1 MKLTTATLKKLI
13 REELNRMNEGVN
25 FEDPDHKDI
34 FMIIVN
40 VGMSQGL
47 PEAIA
52 GAIAKQATVEI
63 DRSGFSV
70 SGYELNM
77 KKGSSPMPQP
87 SSEDEKIFMI
97 IVNAAKEE
105 GLEEAK
111 AGMLA
116 KAASAEIVKSKAG
129 KVSGYAINTK
139 KQR

>member
-13 REELNRMNEGVN
+13 REELNRMNEMDQQN
-25 FEDPDHKDI
+25 PQHKD
-34 FMIIVN
+34 
-40 VGMSQGL
+40 
-47 PEAIA
+47 
-52 GAIAKQATVEI
+52 
-63 DRSGFSV
+63 
-70 SGYELNM
+70 
-77 KKGSSPMPQP
+77 
-87 SSEDEKIFMI
+87 IFMI